1 MRKCED
7 IAGKVRD
14 GVRLTREEG
23 IALLRDGDLLELGAL
38 ADTVRWRKHPEPVVT
53 YIIDRNINYTNVC
66 TAQCAFCAFYR
77 DLPSKE
83 GYLLSKAELS
93 QKIEET
99 IALGGRQILLQG
111 GLHPDL
117 GIEFYE
123 ELFRWMKASYPI
135 WIHGLS
141 PAEVQHIARVS
152 KLPLEEALRRLMAA
166 GLDSIPGGGAEI
178 LSDRVRRII
187 GIAKGS
193 TSEWL
198 EVMET
203 AHRLGMRTT
212 ATMMFGHVETLEER
226 VDHLLH
232 LRDLQDRT
240 GGFTAFIG
248 WTFQPENTALAGD
261 ELTSFQYLRTLAV
274 SRVLLDNFPSV
285 QASWVTQGSKIGQ
298 LSLRFGANDFGSLMI
313 EENVVSAAGA
323 HFRLTEAEIARAIQ
337 EAGFVPKRRT
347 MDYRIVGDPYC
358 WSHETPGLPEG
369 HAAATSIA
377 ELTRGIRRSGSVAQ
391 PAGRDVLVAGRLFQ
405 GFPVGLRLLQLPP
418 CGQDPG
424 ACLLGSAPGEDED
437 TGAADGVVLALRRR
451 EARVRRSGE
460 LPPVALPLLPLRRLA
475 IERRAH
481 GVLCRHRG
489 SRGSGV
495 RGGGLGH
502 AGDRRNGSGL
512 TGERRDQPGCVGL
525 RAQVLARVD
534 PCRGGLRRALAG
546 LPAGGV
552 AEGLR
557 RGQGRGQ
564 AEHDGDDRDS
574 HTPLPRRRYDSG
586 GRVA

>member
-1 MRKCED
+1 MPRLEETGRK
-7 IAGKVRD
+7 VLD
-14 GVRLTREEG
+14 GARLSREES
-23 IALLRDGDLLELGAL
+23 IALLRDADFLELGAL
-38 ADTVRWRKHPEPVVT
+38 ADAVRWRKHPEPVVT

-83 GYLLSKAELS
+83 GYILSKRQLAE
-93 QKIEET
+93 KIEET

-123 ELFRWMKASYPI
+123 GLFRWMKETYPI

-141 PAEVQHIARVS
+141 PAEVQHVARVS
-152 KLPLEEALRRLMAA
+152 KLSLEEALRRLLAA

-178 LSDRVRRII
+178 LSDRVRKVI

-193 TSEWL
+193 TAEWL

-226 VDHLLH
+226 IDHLLH

-261 ELTSFQYLRTLAV
+261 ELTSFQYLRTLAA
-274 SRVLLDNFPSV
+274 SRVVLDNFPSV
-285 QASWVTQGSKIGQ
+285 QASWVTQGAKIGQ
-298 LSLRFGANDFGSLMI
+298 VSLRFGANDFGSLMI

-337 EAGFVPKRRT
+337 EAGFIPKRRT

-358 WSHETPGLPEG
+358 WSDQG
-369 HAAATSIA
+369 A
-377 ELTRGIRRSGSVAQ
+377 
-391 PAGRDVLVAGRLFQ
+391 DV
-405 GFPVGLRLLQLPP
+405 P
-418 CGQDPG
+418 
-424 ACLLGSAPGEDED
+424 
-437 TGAADGVVLALRRR
+437 
-451 EARVRRSGE
+451 
-460 LPPVALPLLPLRRLA
+460 
-475 IERRAH
+475 
-481 GVLCRHRG
+481 
-489 SRGSGV
+489 GSGAPASRSEV
-495 RGGGLGH
+495 DL
-502 AGDRRNGSGL
+502 
-512 TGERRDQPGCVGL
+512 QPS
-525 RAQVLARVD
+525 R
-534 PCRGGLRRALAG
+534 
-546 LPAGGV
+546 
-552 AEGLR
+552 
-557 RGQGRGQ
+557 
-564 AEHDGDDRDS
+564 
-574 HTPLPRRRYDSG
+574 
-586 GRVA
+586 

>member
-1 MRKCED
+1 
-7 IAGKVRD
+7 
-14 GVRLTREEG
+14 
-23 IALLRDGDLLELGAL
+23 
-38 ADTVRWRKHPEPVVT
+38 VT

-83 GYLLSKAELS
+83 GYVLSKQELA

-152 KLPLEEALRRLMAA
+152 KLSLEESLRRLMAA

-226 VDHLLH
+226 IDHLLH
-232 LRDLQDRT
+232 LRELQDRT
-240 GGFTAFIG
+240 SGFTAFIG
-248 WTFQPENTALAGD
+248 WTFQPANTALAGD

-274 SRVLLDNFPSV
+274 ARVMLDNFPSV

-298 LSLRFGANDFGSLMI
+298 VSLRFGANDFGSLMI

-323 HFRLTEAEIARAIQ
+323 HFRLSEAQIARAIQ
-337 EAGFVPKRRT
+337 DAGFVPKRRT
-347 MDYRIVGDPYC
+347 MEYQIVGDPYC
-358 WSHETPGLPEG
+358 WSHPTPALPGG
-369 HAAATSIA
+369 HAEATS
-377 ELTRGIRRSGSVAQ
+377 
-391 PAGRDVLVAGRLFQ
+391 
-405 GFPVGLRLLQLPP
+405 
-418 CGQDPG
+418 
-424 ACLLGSAPGEDED
+424 
-437 TGAADGVVLALRRR
+437 LA
-451 EARVRRSGE
+451 S
-460 LPPVALPLLPLRRLA
+460 
-475 IERRAH
+475 
-481 GVLCRHRG
+481 
-489 SRGSGV
+489 
-495 RGGGLGH
+495 
-502 AGDRRNGSGL
+502 
-512 TGERRDQPGCVGL
+512 
-525 RAQVLARVD
+525 
-534 PCRGGLRRALAG
+534 
-546 LPAGGV
+546 
-552 AEGLR
+552 
-557 RGQGRGQ
+557 
-564 AEHDGDDRDS
+564 
-574 HTPLPRRRYDSG
+574 
-586 GRVA
+586 